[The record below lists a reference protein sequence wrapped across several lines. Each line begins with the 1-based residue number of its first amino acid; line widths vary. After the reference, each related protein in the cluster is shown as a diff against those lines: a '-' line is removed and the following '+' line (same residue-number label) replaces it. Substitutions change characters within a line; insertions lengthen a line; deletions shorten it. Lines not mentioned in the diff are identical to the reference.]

1 MCLKAHKRRATQKMA
16 QIGPPVGKLKNGRF
30 LCYSSS
36 MCPWAHFRRRASKS
50 SHFLASKADSG
61 LDPRPLGL
69 WELHQ
74 PAKPKTS
81 RSRVWTDPTGYRYL
95 IPWSN
100 AALLRYLVRVLT
112 SALPKSEYRRKAQ
125 IDDAARSVVR
135 NIEEGYKRATTSEYL
150 DFLGYSQGSLEEVK
164 GDIRELTE
172 DGFLASRRESSLAGI
187 GIDLGGFNAALKG
200 DKGSYRNLKDAKGN
214 TASSYVP
221 INVLSPPLKEVR
233 AGDLTCEIFFELINK
248 TDWNLRQLVSS
259 LEQKLAGEQKFY
271 KVEQAR
277 IREKFKKRK

>member
-1 MCLKAHKRRATQKMA
+1 MNPLKEFIEKFDFKSPDWALLPECFPRCGLGGLSHDE
-16 QIGPPVGKLKNGRF
+16 VGKFISIQGF
-30 LCYSSS
+30 
-36 MCPWAHFRRRASKS
+36 
-50 SHFLASKADSG
+50 
-61 LDPRPLGL
+61 

-74 PAKPKTS
+74 PAKQKTS
-81 RSRVWTDPTGYRYL
+81 RSRVWQDPEGYRYL

-125 IDDAARSVVR
+125 LDDAARSVVR

-150 DFLGYSQGSLEEVK
+150 DFIGYSQGSLEEVK

-172 DGFLASRRESSLAGI
+172 DGFLVSRHGTSLAGI
-187 GIDLGGFNAALKG
+187 GIDLGVFHDALKG
-200 DKGSYRNLKDAKGN
+200 NKGWYRRLKDATKN
-214 TASSYVP
+214 TASGYVP
-221 INVLSPPLKEVR
+221 INVLYSPLKKIR
-233 AGDLTCEIFFELINK
+233 ARDLTYEMFLELINK

-259 LEQKLAGEQKFY
+259 LEQKLAGDQKFY

-277 IREKFKKRK
+277 IREKFKKRR